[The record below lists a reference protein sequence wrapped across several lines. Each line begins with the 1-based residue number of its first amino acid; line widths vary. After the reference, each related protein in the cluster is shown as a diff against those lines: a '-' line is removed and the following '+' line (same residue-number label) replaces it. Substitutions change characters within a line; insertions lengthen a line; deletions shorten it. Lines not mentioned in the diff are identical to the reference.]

1 MKLKLCNKHYKD
13 SKNGKIL
20 PQAVPPINT
29 TVATSEVNFDTGTMS
44 KTDATVVIVGG
55 IRTVAT
61 SEVNFDTGTMSKTVA
76 TSEVNFDSG
85 KMSKTDATVVVPP
98 TTTTVA
104 TT

>member
-20 PQAVPPINT
+20 PQAVPPITT

-44 KTDATVVIVGG
+44 KTDATVV
-55 IRTVAT
+55 
-61 SEVNFDTGTMSKTVA
+61 
-76 TSEVNFDSG
+76 
-85 KMSKTDATVVVPP
+85 VPP